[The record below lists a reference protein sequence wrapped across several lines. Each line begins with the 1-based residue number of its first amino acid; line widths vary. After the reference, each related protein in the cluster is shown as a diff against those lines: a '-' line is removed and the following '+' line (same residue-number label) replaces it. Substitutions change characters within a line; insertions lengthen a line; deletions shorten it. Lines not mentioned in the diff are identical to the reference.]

1 MRVYLKLK
9 DVQIYDYSR
18 ISLPIIKYMIV
29 ILHDLIVINSKVL
42 KNNRWVLIKKYLKHL
57 KLNYTKNTIYKN
69 IWDEINY
76 IQKN

>member
-1 MRVYLKLK
+1 M
-9 DVQIYDYSR
+9 
-18 ISLPIIKYMIV
+18 PIIKYMIV

-57 KLNYTKNTIYKN
+57 KLNNIQNTIYKN

-76 IQKN
+76 IKKTNSKNLKKN